1 MLDQRR
7 FRQNHEEVD
16 GSLPTADNCEDGD
29 ADGAKDSLFVIE
41 TQIQEVE
48 RSGIEVDPPLI
59 HWACENSSSPDHQI
73 PLHMATSTLGLLQV
87 PFPEADVVH
96 PCPWGRAAGYTTFGL
111 SDPRHTIQAART
123 SYPSLVP

>member
-1 MLDQRR
+1 MLDQRH

-16 GSLPTADNCEDGD
+16 GPLPMADNCEDCD
-29 ADGAKDSLFVIE
+29 ADGAVDSLFVIE

-48 RSGIEVDPPLI
+48 RFGIEVDPPLI